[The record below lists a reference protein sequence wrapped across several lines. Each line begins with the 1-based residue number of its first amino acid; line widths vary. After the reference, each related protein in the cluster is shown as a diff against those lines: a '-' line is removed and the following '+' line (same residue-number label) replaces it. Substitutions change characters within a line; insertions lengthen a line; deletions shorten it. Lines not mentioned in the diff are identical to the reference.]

1 MPRPKGLPKTGGR
14 VRGTPNKTTQS
25 VTEKLHELG
34 CDPIEGLAAIA
45 MNTNTA
51 PKLKFRCY
59 SELAQYAYPKRKAV
73 DVSVPRGLR
82 FGPGGLLCCVARN
95 EVVGF
100 DFASGEC
107 LGDIARLPQ
116 LNGQALVFFP

>member
-14 VRGTPNKTTQS
+14 IRGTPNKTTKS
-25 VTEKLHELG
+25 VMEKLEELG

-51 PKLKFRCY
+51 PELKVRCY

-73 DVSVPRGLR
+73 DLSVEKSDGIVLSLGNLPIPREFLTADSLER
-82 FGPGGLLCCVARN
+82 VKIP
-95 EVVGF
+95 
-100 DFASGEC
+100 
-107 LGDIARLPQ
+107 
-116 LNGQALVFFP
+116 

>member
-25 VTEKLHELG
+25 VIEKLDELG

-51 PKLKFRCY
+51 PELKVRCY

-73 DVSVPRGLR
+73 DVSVEKSETV
-82 FGPGGLLCCVARN
+82 LL
-95 EVVGF
+95 
-100 DFASGEC
+100 S
-107 LGDIARLPQ
+107 LGNLPIPSEFRTPDSSQ
-116 LNGQALVFFP
+116 SVKIP